1 MRVGTP
7 EFKGERLKAAR
18 EARGLSGAALS
29 ELTSV
34 TRSALSQYERG
45 EQTPSPLVLHEI
57 ANALNLPP
65 QHFCVEMEQVSA
77 PVFYRSFASAQ
88 KRSRVRA
95 ERKLE
100 WVNEIVAELATM
112 VEFPKPQL
120 RCLPETRDPLLLTMD
135 EIDDLATETRRAWGL
150 GDGPISNLVRLAENK
165 GILVVRQFLDSD
177 RLDAFSYWQ
186 DQSQNPVVVLSTDK
200 DCAVRSRFDLA
211 HEIAHLVLHRS
222 IQQRQLKNKD
232 DFKLIEAQA
241 NRFAGAFLLPAKT
254 FLRELLS
261 QNLDAFLALK
271 SRWQSSVALMVK
283 RCSDLGAI
291 NEDAST
297 RLWKNIGRRGWRKRE
312 PLDDVLEIEEPQF
325 IGKCFELLI
334 AGVPSNRDQ
343 LLSQFTWSGKEIEE
357 LLGLKEGSLV
367 AAPENDEPIAPRII
381 RFPQTG

>member
-7 EFKGERLKAAR
+7 EFKGKRLKAAR

-57 ANALNLPP
+57 ASALNLPP
-65 QHFCVEMEQVSA
+65 QHFCVDMEQVSA

-120 RCLPETRDPLLLTMD
+120 PCLPETRDPLLLTMD

-165 GILVVRQFLDSD
+165 GVLVVRQFLDSD

-200 DCAVRSRFDLA
+200 DCAVRSRYDLA
-211 HEIAHLVLHRS
+211 HEVGHLILHRS
-222 IQQRQLKNKD
+222 IEQRQLKNKD

-254 FLRELLS
+254 FLRELLAL
-261 QNLDAFLALK
+261 NLDAFLALK

-283 RCSDLGAI
+283 RSSDLGAI

-312 PLDDVLEIEEPQF
+312 PLDDVLEIEQPQF

-334 AGVPSNRDQ
+334 AGVSSNRDQ

-357 LLGLKEGSLV
+357 LLGLKEGLLV